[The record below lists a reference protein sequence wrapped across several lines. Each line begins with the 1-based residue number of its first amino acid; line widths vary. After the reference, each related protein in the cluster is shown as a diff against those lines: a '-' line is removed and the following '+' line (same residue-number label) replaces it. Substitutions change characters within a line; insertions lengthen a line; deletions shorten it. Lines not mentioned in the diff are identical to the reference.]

1 MAEDISCKKENKY
14 IKGGKMKN
22 NMVRKK
28 INILGLKIEIV
39 DTEDNIKGNK
49 AIAKAFIEF
58 TVVTFIMF
66 VLPFIVG

>member
-1 MAEDISCKKENKY
+1 
-14 IKGGKMKN
+14 MKN

-28 INILGLKIEIV
+28 INILGLNIEIV